1 MTQHTKRVLLFA
13 NGDLPSP
20 EKILA
25 QISDEDF
32 LVAVDGGLRHMI
44 ALNLTP
50 DLIIGDLDSA
60 DPGDVQRYQA
70 QGVEVRK
77 YPIDKDDTDLELA
90 IQAARELGPKSIRI
104 IAALGNRLDQTLG
117 NIFLL
122 TQPQLADDDI
132 RLIDGVQEVFLIHK
146 ATAIHGLEGQR
157 VSLLPLL
164 GPVEGIQTEGLK
176 YPLENEMLYPD
187 RTRGISNQMTADS
200 ATVTITK
207 GVLLCIHETTEPTER
222 SG

>member
-146 ATAIHGLEGQR
+146 AAAIHGLEGQR

-207 GVLLCIHETTEPTER
+207 GFLLCIHETTEPTER
-222 SG
+222 SD